1 MNILRSSTLSL
12 TLAIAIITL
21 SYANLSSAETSG
33 GRGFGQLFNPG
44 PGPGSWLVNHYDNLS
59 GQVDFGPAFDEG
71 DEVIFVGTIAGIGKV
86 TVEQSAAVTFTT
98 VGAEGAALCGLVYD
112 SNNPRTL
119 VRIHTH
125 AGVTT
130 ENVSGPS
137 TLVPDGEFP
146 FSAAGAG
153 SDSLNVGAHTF
164 IGTFTVTQK
173 DGATITGIVEGG
185 SICIVEAFT
194 TEFGHPPMGVF
205 DFTHEDFDLT
215 VQTALEITGGTGG
228 FAGASGTGVLVYSF
242 DTFDPHGLLHAHI
255 VLDLDDDD

>member
-21 SYANLSSAETSG
+21 SYANLSSAQTPG
-33 GRGFGQLFNPG
+33 GRGFGKLFNPG

-59 GQVDFGPAFDEG
+59 GQVTGGPAFDEG

-86 TVEQSAAVTFTT
+86 TVEQSAAFTFATA
-98 VGAEGAALCGLVYD
+98 GAEGAALCGLVYD

-125 AGVTT
+125 EGVTT

-153 SDSLNVGAHTF
+153 SGSLNVGAHTF
-164 IGTFTVTQK
+164 IGTFTVTQE

-185 SICIVEAFT
+185 SICIVETFF
-194 TEFGHPPMGVF
+194 TEFGHPPAGVF
-205 DFTHEDFDLT
+205 DFPHDDFDVT
-215 VQTALEITGGTGG
+215 VQTALEIMDGTGE

-242 DTFDPHGLLHAHI
+242 DTFDPHGLLDAHI
-255 VLDLDDDD
+255 VLDLDR